1 MRPAVTV
8 STGAATLLVATMLA
22 LPVTPA
28 LTAEAQAP
36 KCKGREVT
44 ILGTDEAETLRGTN
58 HRDVILALAGD
69 DRIDGRGG
77 NDVIC
82 GGAGRDLIKGGSGH
96 DKLFGGADGR
106 SEQRSNDG
114 VRLMVGDVVQGGPG
128 DDLIDLGYDER
139 QQTFGSV
146 QRDRLSYKDSAF
158 RVIVTLGSPKGRG
171 RSQGD
176 GRDLIKSHPYLALL
190 GSNKGDVLSGSTYGD
205 QILGRGGAD
214 HIDGVG
220 GRDTLVDGP
229 IGARI
234 GDDVLI
240 GGVGRDELVSYG
252 GRDRLAGDASADV
265 LTMMQAP
272 LGKVTLQGGPGSD
285 TFAVGGLR
293 RGACVN
299 VSGGG
304 GADALLPSVAAVA
317 RQARV
322 DVDLKQGGFGVRYRD
337 RVCGFVASVE
347 DLTME
352 NPFDTPDGPRWHV
365 VGTSA
370 DESVVLK
377 QGASIWASMAGGDD
391 RVRGSVGNDN
401 LKGGPGDDRL
411 FGGGGKDTANGGPG
425 TDTCRKVTFRKG
437 CEVPA

>member
-1 MRPAVTV
+1 MRPARTM
-8 STGAATLLVATMLA
+8 STGAVTLLVATVLA
-22 LPVTPA
+22 LPAAPA
-28 LTAEAQAP
+28 MTADAQAP

-44 ILGTDEAETLRGTN
+44 LLGTDEAETLRGTN
-58 HRDVILALAGD
+58 KRDVILALDGD

-82 GGAGRDLIKGGSGH
+82 GGAGRDLIKGGPGH
-96 DKLFGGADGR
+96 DKIFGGADGR
-106 SEQRSNDG
+106 SEQRSEDG

-171 RSQGD
+171 RAQGD

-190 GSNKGDVLSGSTYGD
+190 GSNKGDLLTGSTYGD
-205 QILGRGGAD
+205 QVLGRGGAD
-214 HIDGVG
+214 HIDGMS
-220 GRDTLVDGP
+220 GRDVLVDGP
-229 IGARI
+229 IGSHI
-234 GDDVLI
+234 GDDVLA

-252 GRDRLAGDASADV
+252 GRDQLVGDASADLITV
-265 LTMMQAP
+265 VHAS
-272 LGKVTLQGGPGSD
+272 LGRTTVQGGPGAD
-285 TFAVGGLR
+285 TFVVAGLR
-293 RGACVN
+293 RGVCIN
-299 VSGGG
+299 VVGGG
-304 GADALLPSVAAVA
+304 GSDELLPSVAPVA
-317 RQARV
+317 REARV
-322 DVDLKQGGFGVRYRD
+322 DVDLKQGGFGVRFRNE
-337 RVCGFVASVE
+337 VCGFVDSVE

-352 NPFDTPDGPRWHV
+352 NPFDTPEGPRWHV
-365 VGTSA
+365 VGTSV
-370 DESVVLK
+370 DENVVLK
-377 QGASIWASMAGGDD
+377 AGASVFASMAGGDD

-411 FGGGGKDTANGGPG
+411 FGGGGNDTANGGPG
-425 TDTCRKVTFRKG
+425 NDVCRKVTFRKG